1 MTTPVS
7 IPESVT
13 LAFHAMALIAL
24 DGSGG
29 RLSLSQLRI
38 GNASLDHLS
47 KVLQKLV
54 RAGFLE
60 SKRGAK
66 GGFQLAKPA
75 EDITLLDIWVAL
87 EGNVSAESCSLLTDG
102 CPLPRCVFGSL
113 VEDGNR
119 QFREYFAHT
128 TLASFAAEGG

>member
-1 MTTPVS
+1 MATPVS

-13 LAFHAMALIAL
+13 LAFHAMALIAIA
-24 DGSGG
+24 GSGG
-29 RLSLSQLRI
+29 RLSLSQLKI

-54 RAGFLE
+54 RAGFLK

-66 GGFQLAKPA
+66 GGFLLVKPS
-75 EDITLLDIWVAL
+75 EEITLLDIWIAL
-87 EGNVSAESCSLLTDG
+87 EGSVSVESCSLLEDG
-102 CPLPRCVFGSL
+102 CPLPRCVFGTL

-119 QFREYFAHT
+119 QFKEYFAHT
-128 TLASFAAEGG
+128 TLASFAAEGN

>member
-1 MTTPVS
+1 VATPVS

-13 LAFHAMALIAL
+13 LAFHAMALIAI

-54 RAGFLE
+54 RAGFLR

-66 GGFQLAKPA
+66 GGFLLVKPP
-75 EDITLLDIWVAL
+75 EEITLLDIWVAL
-87 EGNVSAESCSLLTDG
+87 EGKVSVESCSLLEDG
-102 CPLPRCVFGSL
+102 CPLPRCVFGTL

-119 QFREYFAHT
+119 QFKEYFAHT
-128 TLASFAAEGG
+128 TLASFAAEGN